1 MMNLLEIN
9 KLNFSYKNNKIFH
22 DLSFSIEKNTIN
34 ALLSPNNCGKTT
46 LIKILS
52 GNLQYNGD
60 IQLDGVTLNKENKS
74 NYIKNIGIVLSRVN
88 LNIKNNNVKY
98 LFQNYLHKLNYTKTQ
113 IKNILVQIDT
123 LYNIENLYRKKIIN
137 LSKFEK
143 IKILILLSILHNPK
157 LLLLDDVYDD
167 LNNNE
172 CEEIYLLLKKIV
184 KEKEITVLYTT
195 TKLDMC
201 INSDKIIFLNE
212 GKIQLEGDFDY
223 ISNHDNVLVRNG
235 IDISIMLDL
244 SLKLKFYNLVDNVI
258 LEPDRMVD
266 RLWQ

>member
-9 KLNFSYKNNKIFH
+9 KLNFSYENNKFFQ

-34 ALLSPNNCGKTT
+34 ALLTPNNCGKTT
-46 LIKILS
+46 LMKILS
-52 GNLQYNGD
+52 GNLQFDGD
-60 IQLDGVTLNKENKS
+60 IQLDGITLKKENKKI
-74 NYIKNIGIVLSRVN
+74 YLKNIGIVFSRVN

-98 LFQNYLHKLNYTKTQ
+98 LFQNYLQKLNYTRNQ
-113 IKNILVQIDT
+113 IRNILVEIDT
-123 LYNIENLYRKKIIN
+123 LYNIENLYRKKFIN

-143 IKILILLSILHNPK
+143 IKTLIVLSIIHNPK

-184 KEKEITVLYTT
+184 KEKQITVLYTT

-201 INSDKIIFLNE
+201 INSDKVIFINE
-212 GKIQLEGDFDY
+212 GKVQLEGDFDY
-223 ISNHDNVLVRNG
+223 ISSHDNVLVRNG
-235 IDISIMLDL
+235 INISIMLDL